1 MESEII
7 VMPKI
12 SIIVPVYNRPDE
24 MRELLISLSKN
35 NNTDKV
41 ELIVVE
47 DGSAMPCRDE
57 VLVFSDILSIKYIAV
72 ENGGP
77 AKARNIGA
85 KEAKGQYLLFLD
97 SDVVLPNKYLDSV
110 LTQIERTQADAF
122 GGPDSASDDFTDIQ
136 KAINYA
142 MTSPLTTG
150 GIRGGNNS
158 MEKFKPRSFNMG
170 CKKVVFDRLGGFAS
184 ELRFGEDIDLSLR
197 LIENN
202 YNVLLFKDS
211 FVYHKRRLDFW
222 KFFKQVY
229 NSGMARV
236 ILESRHKGSTKI
248 VHLLPM
254 FFTVA
259 VFISLLSV
267 VIPFYLII
275 FLHSLVMEKNSL
287 LVSLLAPVASFV
299 QLFGY
304 GLGYIVGLI
313 NKYLL
318 AKGQFSAFEK
328 TFYD

>member
-1 MESEII
+1 MESEIT

-12 SIIVPVYNRPDE
+12 SIVVPVYNRADE
-24 MRELLISLSKN
+24 MRELISSLAA
-35 NNTDKV
+35 NNTEKI

-47 DGSAMPCRDE
+47 DGSIKPCKDE
-57 VLVFSDILSIKYIAV
+57 LLGVIDKFPVKYIFV
-72 ENGGP
+72 DNGGP
-77 AKARNIGA
+77 AKARNIGS
-85 KEAKGQYLLFLD
+85 KEARGEYLLFLD
-97 SDVVLPNKYLDSV
+97 SDVVLPHGYIDSV
-110 LTQIERTQADAF
+110 LRNINLTNADAF

-142 MTSPLTTG
+142 MTSVLTTG
-150 GIRGGNNS
+150 GIRGKGNY

-170 CKKVVFDRLGGFAS
+170 CKKEVFDRLGGFAS

-197 LIENN
+197 LIENK
-202 YNVLLFKDS
+202 YHVLLFQDS
-211 FVYHKRRLDFW
+211 YVYHKRRLDFR

-236 ILESRHKGSTKI
+236 IIENRHKGSTKL

-254 FFTVA
+254 FFTIA
-259 VFISLLSV
+259 VFVSSLTITVPFYVMIFFHSLLW
-267 VIPFYLII
+267 
-275 FLHSLVMEKNSL
+275 ERNSL
-287 LVSLLAPVASFV
+287 NVSMLSPVASFV